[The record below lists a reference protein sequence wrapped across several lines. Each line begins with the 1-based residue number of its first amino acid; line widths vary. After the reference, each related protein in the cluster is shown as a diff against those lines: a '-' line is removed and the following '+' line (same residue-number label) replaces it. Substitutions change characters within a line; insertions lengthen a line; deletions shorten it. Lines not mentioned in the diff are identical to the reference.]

1 MVSASTLL
9 KKFANVNHS
18 VIDSY
23 EFTQNF
29 NGEDILKINLHPY
42 KTYANRCPV
51 CGCRCKVYDRSKCTR
66 MWRALDCGGVII
78 ELYSPTCR
86 VDCPEHGVKTA
97 SVPWAFHDS

>member
-23 EFTQNF
+23 EFSQNL
-29 NGEDILKINLHPY
+29 NGEDILKIYLHPY

-51 CGCRCKVYDRSKCTR
+51 CGRRCKVYDRSKCTR
-66 MWRALDCGGVII
+66 KWRAPLGDTIVCDELVKAIEGV
-78 ELYSPTCR
+78 TTN
-86 VDCPEHGVKTA
+86 GKTKLQQG
-97 SVPWAFHDS
+97 